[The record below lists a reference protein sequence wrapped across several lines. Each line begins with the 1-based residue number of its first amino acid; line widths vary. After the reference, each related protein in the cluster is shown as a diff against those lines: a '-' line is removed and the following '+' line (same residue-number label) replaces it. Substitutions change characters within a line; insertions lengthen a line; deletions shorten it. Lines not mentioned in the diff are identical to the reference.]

1 MIDRTGVYFFFFFF
15 STDWRERWPIL
26 DISLAGEY
34 DPMVHGRSSY
44 IENSI
49 QHCLRIEFKLWLR
62 YLSPIR
68 IHNSFPGRSR
78 WVVASWETFEFLLSE
93 SRKSIE
99 HCLSRWIRLFSWRR
113 LRILSPNL
121 MTYMS
126 FDISPWHGQVEYS
139 SLEAQATKRFHGKTH
154 LTIENLNSID
164 SEGRRKHCLRI
175 KLYLLAAF
183 WINKCCENLEWNKCK
198 VLRLSNEN
206 GVRLF

>member
-1 MIDRTGVYFFFFFF
+1 MNSSIDHLLGRQRLVLLINDWPGQVSTFFFSFFF

-78 WVVASWETFEFLLSE
+78 WVVASWETFEFLLYE

-121 MTYMS
+121 MTYV
-126 FDISPWHGQVEYS
+126 IWHF
-139 SLEAQATKRFHGKTH
+139 T
-154 LTIENLNSID
+154 
-164 SEGRRKHCLRI
+164 
-175 KLYLLAAF
+175 LA
-183 WINKCCENLEWNKCK
+183 WSGW
-198 VLRLSNEN
+198 V
-206 GVRLF
+206 